1 MKKLMMALSVSVLAL
16 MGCDSRN
23 ANAQANQVSADV
35 GSPQGTNTLIIQE
48 GYTVVDPV
56 QPVAPSGAAAS
67 ENAMQPLPGD
77 PGVDVAPLPE
87 GNQPQPQ
94 TQPQAPA
101 DGNAY
106 LIEETI
112 STTTTQPM
120 Q

>member
-1 MKKLMMALSVSVLAL
+1 MKKLLLTLGVSALAL

-23 ANAQANQVSADV
+23 ANAQVQQVSAEV
-35 GSPQGTNTLIIQE
+35 GSPEGLNTLIIKE

-56 QPVAPSGAAAS
+56 QPISPPGMANV
-67 ENAMQPLPGD
+67 NNQMQPLPGD

-87 GNQPQPQ
+87 GNQPQV
-94 TQPQAPA
+94 PA
-101 DGNAY
+101 QGLGNAY
-106 LIEETI
+106 MIQETV